1 MLKRQYKIIVKEC
14 FYRKNLRFLIVP
26 KRFKVILFA
35 NLYSTIVIFVSSHS
49 KNVMKLLIV
58 EDEPNLLSVI
68 RKGLSEKNHDVSAA
82 LDGTTALEMIANSS
96 FDVVVLDVMLP
107 DINGIEICRRLRA
120 TGNFVPILML
130 TALNSGDNIVTGLNT
145 GADDYMA
152 KPFRFAELEARINA
166 LARRAGQD
174 HKPAEI
180 ITIKDMVINLRTK
193 TVNRGE
199 DLITLTA
206 KEFALLHYLAKNTDT
221 LLSREKILD
230 NVWNINF
237 DMNTNVVDVYIN
249 YLRNKIDKPYTNK
262 LIHTIKGL
270 GYVLKP

>member
-1 MLKRQYKIIVKEC
+1 
-14 FYRKNLRFLIVP
+14 
-26 KRFKVILFA
+26 
-35 NLYSTIVIFVSSHS
+35 
-49 KNVMKLLIV
+49 MKLLIV

-82 LDGTTALEMIANSS
+82 LDGTTALEMLANNA

-120 TGNFVPILML
+120 AGNFVPILML
-130 TALNSGDNIVTGLNT
+130 TALTSSENIVNGLNT

-166 LARRAGQD
+166 LARRAGQE
-174 HKPAEI
+174 HKQPEI
-180 ITIKDMVINLRTK
+180 ITVEDLEINQRSK
-193 TVNRGE
+193 TVKRGQ
-199 DLITLTA
+199 DAIILTA
-206 KEFALLHYLAKNTDT
+206 KEFNLLYYLAKNTKT
-221 LLSREKILD
+221 ILSREKILD

-249 YLRNKIDKPYTNK
+249 YLRNKIDKPYPNK